1 MQFDWNVTSL
11 LVGFPPAPLHQLK
24 YCWILLKFYWNFTGI
39 LLSSLVGFH
48 LPQLNSCWNFT
59 EVWLKCCFSLWWF
72 APTASPA
79 SPLCST
85 TPIINSTAWVQCAL
99 CSVNWNMPVQY
110 VPKCAKMCR
119 NVPLCTVQMCIA
131 VRQCALLSV
140 LQFYFMLCLWWVLLC
155 TVYLLLAG
163 MRLGFIWG
171 MHLCQD
177 ISSFPKIA
185 VFNRYTIYPEY
196 IYVMILSVEISRYLT
211 LYLTNISTT
220 FNLLFVLTTPVLKPN
235 PSSTLL
241 TIN

>member
-1 MQFDWNVTSL
+1 MPV
-11 LVGFPPAPLHQLK
+11 H
-24 YCWILLKFYWNFTGI
+24 C
-39 LLSSLVGFH
+39 
-48 LPQLNSCWNFT
+48 
-59 EVWLKCCFSLWWF
+59 
-72 APTASPA
+72 
-79 SPLCST
+79 
-85 TPIINSTAWVQCAL
+85 
-99 CSVNWNMPVQY
+99 NMCQNVQY
-110 VPKCAKMCR
+110 VPKCAEMC
-119 NVPLCTVQMCIA
+119 NLHCVQMCNA

-185 VFNRYTIYPEY
+185 VFNQYTIYPEY